1 MNDQDFIEFKTRC
14 EVYKNKVD
22 RLEEE
27 TAKIQERVNQLE
39 TKGEKTDFQYDQI
52 MKMLDKL
59 NEQTIP
65 ELSREIQA
73 IKSKPAE
80 RYNQVVMTIITTGVG
95 AIIGFIFSKLF
106 T

>member
-1 MNDQDFIEFKTRC
+1 MKWNIPSFKNEFGK
-14 EVYKNKVD
+14 
-22 RLEEE
+22 
-27 TAKIQERVNQLE
+27 LE